1 MKISTLKKERVN
13 ALIEITSK
21 RFGVNV
27 LAKSRRRPVI
37 YARAACFMA
46 MRTYLNLTYKQIGFF
61 FDKSHAS
68 VLHSLFEWSYYIKND
83 PKIKE
88 TYSTVVEEW
97 FGGSDSIYFLSE
109 KDKIKHLE
117 SQIKS
122 LTLQLSIS
130 NSKLKQLME

>member
-13 ALIEITSK
+13 ALIEITSE

-37 YARAACFMA
+37 YARA
-46 MRTYLNLTYKQIGFF
+46 
-61 FDKSHAS
+61 HAS